1 MKYIIL
7 KIKWMT
13 CSACSSWLEKYLK
26 RQKWIISANVNLVL
40 ATAEIEYEWLNIKDI
55 EWFIADV
62 GFQSWWEFK
71 WIDEEKTDKKEKI
84 LLFIM
89 WALILCLVYLWMG
102 KMLGLWE
109 LPILNA
115 SNPILFSSVILW
127 ITIVFL
133 VYWFDILRS
142 GILNLWHKIPNM
154 DTLVTLWVVFAFWFS
169 FYWYINILQWNNEW
183 LWSLYFETVCMILFF
198 IKLWRYIEKISKEK
212 TKEALQEL
220 VQITPDYAILKTE
233 NWEKEAALS
242 EVKVNDILICK
253 PGWKIA
259 VDWVIIK
266 WETHLDESFLTG
278 ESLAVNKNIWDNVIA
293 WSINYDGYIEYQ
305 AKKIWKD
312 STISGI
318 VRMVIQATSGKTK
331 IQKIADKISGYFV
344 PIIISIAIITFIIK
358 LIIWDWIQ
366 DSLIHAITVLV
377 VACPCALWLAV
388 PLVSVVS
395 NWIFAKKWL
404 FIRDNEVI
412 ERSRKI
418 NTIVLDKTWTLTQW
432 KLSVYKLFNY
442 SKYSDKELLNI
453 VANIEELSLHPIS
466 TAFQKNKSLEVSNFK
481 NLSWFWLQW
490 NIGENKYYIVNKN
503 YLDKLKIDSNKN
515 KSDFEELS
523 NQWCSILYVIENNKI
538 IWLIWVKDTV
548 RKESISV
555 IKEFNRKWIET
566 IMLTWDNSTTA
577 NIIANELWIKTVISE
592 VLPTEKAD
600 KIWELVEGWKEV
612 MMVGDGINDAPSLV
626 KASIWV
632 SINDW
637 TDVAK
642 DSADVILTNNN
653 LSNILDLINI
663 SQKAYIIIKQNL
675 FWAFIYNICMI
686 PIAIWLFEK
695 YWISL
700 TPVFGAIAMVIS
712 SLCVILNSIRL
723 KFIYK

>member
-1 MKYIIL
+1 MKYIVL

-102 KMLGLWE
+102 KMLGLWQ
-109 LPILNA
+109 LPILNV

-127 ITIVFL
+127 ITIIFL

-142 GILNLWHKIPNM
+142 GILNLWHRIPNM
-154 DTLVTLWVVFAFWFS
+154 DTLVTLWVVFSFWFS
-169 FYWYINILQWNNEW
+169 FYWYLNILQWNNEW

-233 NWEKEAALS
+233 NWEKEVALS

-253 PGWKIA
+253 PGWKVA
-259 VDWVIIK
+259 VDGVITK
-266 WETHLDESFLTG
+266 WGSHLDESFLTG

-312 STISGI
+312 STISEI

-331 IQKIADKISGYFV
+331 IQKIADKISWYFV

-366 DSLIHAITVLV
+366 SSLIHAITVLV

-412 ERSRKI
+412 ERARKI
-418 NTIVLDKTWTLTQW
+418 NTVVFDKTWTLTKG
-432 KLSVYKLFNY
+432 KLNVFKLFNY
-442 SKYSDKELLNI
+442 SNYSDKELLNI
-453 VANIEELSLHPIS
+453 VANIEELSFHPIS
-466 TAFQKNKSLEVSNFK
+466 TAFTKDKKLEVKDFESIAWYGI
-481 NLSWFWLQW
+481 SWK
-490 NIGENKYYIVNKN
+490 IGDKLYYIVNKN
-503 YLDKLKIDSNKN
+503 YLKKLDIDQKG
-515 KSDFEELS
+515 KESDFDYISKE
-523 NQWCSILYVIENNKI
+523 WCSIIYVVGDKGIL
-538 IWLIWVKDTV
+538 WLIWVKDTV
-548 RKESISV
+548 RSESISV
-555 IKEFNRKWIET
+555 IEEFNKLWIET
-566 IMLTWDNSTTA
+566 IMLTWDNKNAA
-577 NIIANELWIKTVISE
+577 NIIAKELWIKTVISE
-592 VLPTEKAD
+592 VLPAD
-600 KIWELVEGWKEV
+600 KVNKIEELVTSWKEV
-612 MMVGDGINDAPSLV
+612 IMVWDGINDAPSLV

-637 TDVAK
+637 TDIAK
-642 DSADVILTNNN
+642 DSADAILTNNN
-653 LSNILDLINI
+653 LKNILDLITI
-663 SQKAYIIIKQNL
+663 SKKAYWIIKQNL
-675 FWAFIYNICMI
+675 FRAFIYNICMI
-686 PIAIWLFEK
+686 PIAIWLFESL
-695 YWISL
+695 WISL

-723 KFIYK
+723 KIIYK